1 MSIILWSSGLSQK
14 NLYRHSTFNH
24 IFPNDQI
31 LRDVSCCTMN
41 ERITENIVRDILN
54 TNQKQYSKVTI
65 EEQKSENKRIE
76 KLLKNASKQGDGTG
90 KPEFI
95 ITFDEIPDLVIV
107 IECKA
112 DIKKHESK
120 NRDKPKDFAVDGV
133 LLYSEYLA
141 KEFDVVSIAVSGQKK
156 SELKVSTFLQLQSK
170 KVMDKQDIDILKFED
185 YILLYKKDPEK
196 EKNDI
201 SKLMK
206 YSKKLHNDLR
216 DNAKLSEPEKP
227 LLISGILIA
236 LTDDSFRASYSKKK
250 TSKSLAT
257 LLVTTI
263 KEVLIAG
270 KLDENKR
277 ETMLYPYQF
286 IKVHPELTKEK
297 DNDGKSIHL
306 LHSLIHDIELNVLP
320 FADSDGAIDILGQF
334 YGEFLRYTG
343 GDKKGLGIVLTP
355 KHITELFV
363 DIANVNKDDIIF
375 DNCCGTASFLI
386 SAMKKMTDE
395 AGNDESKK
403 KRIKETQL
411 IGIEQQSN
419 MFALACAN
427 MILRG
432 DGKTHIYQ
440 KNCFSM
446 TETILEKHKCT
457 VGFLNPPYSQKGE
470 GLHELNFVSNCLDS
484 IEKNGI
490 VVAIVPISCAT
501 TPTTQKGD
509 LLEKHTLEAVMSMP
523 NELFNPVG
531 IITCIMVFRAKVP
544 HDPKKSTWFGFWKN
558 DEFEKTKHEGR
569 IDKYGKWKETK
580 NKWIENY
587 RERKEIPEECVLHKV
602 TAEDEWVAEAYMKTD
617 YSNINSNDFL
627 DMIKKYTIFKIQ
639 NEEMFDE
646 EDEKNATL

>member
-1 MSIILWSSGLSQK
+1 M
-14 NLYRHSTFNH
+14 
-24 IFPNDQI
+24 
-31 LRDVSCCTMN
+31 
-41 ERITENIVRDILN
+41 
-54 TNQKQYSKVTI
+54 
-65 EEQKSENKRIE
+65 
-76 KLLKNASKQGDGTG
+76 LKNASKSGLGG
-90 KPEFI
+90 SPEFI
-95 ITFDEIPDLVIV
+95 VTFDEIPDLIII

-112 DIKKHESK
+112 DTKKHESK
-120 NRDKPKDFAVDGV
+120 NRDKPKDYAVDGV
-133 LLYSEYLA
+133 LLYSEYLV
-141 KEFDVVSIAVSGQKK
+141 KEFDVISIAASGQNK
-156 SELKVSTFLQLQSK
+156 SELKVSTFLQLKSK
-170 KVMDKQDIDILKFED
+170 KIIDKLDKDIREFED
-185 YILLYKKDPEK
+185 YVSLYKKDPEK

-216 DNAKLSEPEKP
+216 DNVKLSEPEKP

-270 KLDENKR
+270 KLDENKM
-277 ETMLYPYQF
+277 ETILYPYQF

-297 DNDGKSIHL
+297 DNDKKSIHL
-306 LHSLIHDIELNVLP
+306 LHSLIHDIEINVLP
-320 FADSDGAIDILGQF
+320 FADSNGSIDILGQF
-334 YGEFLRYTG
+334 YGEFLRYTSV
-343 GDKKGLGIVLTP
+343 DKKGLGIVITP

-363 DIANVNKDDIIF
+363 DIANIDKDDVVF

-403 KRIKETQL
+403 KGIKETQL

-446 TETILEKHKCT
+446 TGTILEKHKCT

-470 GLHELNFVSNCLDS
+470 GLHELNFISNCLDS
-484 IEKNGI
+484 IEKNGM
-490 VVAIVPISCAT
+490 VVAIVPVSCAT
-501 TPTTQKGD
+501 TPTPQKED
-509 LLEKHTLEAVMSMP
+509 LLKKHTLKAVMSMP

-544 HDPKKSTWFGFWKN
+544 HDSKKSTWFGFWKN

-569 IDKYGKWKETK
+569 IDKHGKWKEIK
-580 NKWIENY
+580 DKWIENY

-617 YSNINSNDFL
+617 YSNINENDFL
-627 DMIKKYTIFKIQ
+627 NMIKKYTIFKIQ